1 MQLGVN
7 RNSIPSFVRFKFTLL
22 SIIIPTILWA
32 QPDWQL
38 RKDENGIKVFTKD
51 VAGYSLKA
59 GKAITTF
66 DAPLESCVSVLK
78 DVPYLVDL
86 FPNCSE
92 AKPLGVTGDTLQRHY
107 LRFKAPWPVTDRDAA
122 MQYRYSYDAKS
133 KSVRVMA
140 TGLPDIYPRQETAIR
155 LIKGYSIWVFTAI
168 GDGKTRLDY
177 EFQSDPG
184 GTIPGWLAN
193 STVIDTPMGML
204 TNFHRLVKL
213 EKHRNKSYAFIRQ

>member
-1 MQLGVN
+1 LGVKHN
-7 RNSIPSFVRFKFTLL
+7 PIPFSLRLKFTLL
-22 SIIIPTILWA
+22 SIIFPTMLWA

-59 GKAITTF
+59 GKAITIF

-78 DVPYLVDL
+78 DVPHLVDL

-122 MQYRYSYDAKS
+122 MQYSYKYNAKS
-133 KSVRVMA
+133 RSVRVMA
-140 TGLPDIYPRQETAIR
+140 TGIPNSYPRQESAIR
-155 LIKGYSIWVFTAI
+155 LTKGYSIWTFTAI

-184 GTIPGWLAN
+184 GAVPAWLAN
-193 STVIDTPMGML
+193 STVIDTPMDML